1 MANYRVMPASTEAK
15 LDVLFAAL
23 SDPSRRA
30 ILRRLAD
37 GEATV
42 GEVAAPLRMAA
53 PSVSKHLKVLESAG
67 LIQRRVEGRTHHLS
81 LRPEPLHTAAEWLA
95 FYRGFWE
102 GGVDRLAELAA
113 DLESERPRSRKRT

>member
-1 MANYRVMPASTEAK
+1 MHAATDMK
-15 LDVLFAAL
+15 LDVLFSAL
-23 SDPSRRA
+23 ADPSRRA

-53 PSVSKHLKVLESAG
+53 PSVSKHLKVLERAG
-67 LIQRRVEGRTHHLS
+67 LITRRVEGRMHHLS
-81 LRPEPLHTAAEWLA
+81 LRPEPLRTASDWLS

-102 GGVDRLAELAA
+102 GGADRLAELAA
-113 DLESERPRSRKRT
+113 DLESAAPSRRRER

>member
-1 MANYRVMPASTEAK
+1 MPVSTEAT
-15 LDVLFAAL
+15 LDVLFSAL

-30 ILRRLAD
+30 ILRRLAE

-81 LRPEPLHTAAEWLA
+81 LRPEPLRTASEWLA
-95 FYRGFWE
+95 FYRSFWE

-113 DLESERPRSRKRT
+113 ELETPRPRAKKPAR

>member
-1 MANYRVMPASTEAK
+1 MTASTDAT
-15 LDVLFAAL
+15 LDVLFSAL

-42 GEVAAPLRMAA
+42 GEVAAPLQMAA
-53 PSVSKHLKVLESAG
+53 PSVSKHLKVLEGAG
-67 LIQRRVEGRTHHLS
+67 LIQRRVVGRTHHLS
-81 LRPEPLHTAAEWLA
+81 LRPEPLRTASDWLA
-95 FYRGFWE
+95 FYRTFWE

-113 DLESERPRSRKRT
+113 DLETPRRRATGRAR